1 MAINIKHPTNEIE
14 TNDGEDLK
22 ISSPSLDINSL
33 KVNSKLVIDS
43 DGNFVGLGFL
53 GSISFGTGD
62 GYTGSQGVLGYTGS
76 RGLQGPAGAGY
87 TGSRGITGF
96 IGSQGILGY
105 TGSTGAGYTGSR
117 GITGFIGS
125 RGTLGYTGSIGFT
138 GSRGDTGF
146 IGSQGIQGNV
156 GYAGS
161 RGYLGSRGEFGY
173 TGSRGSQGDLGF
185 TGSRGDDGTVT
196 ETLNSPPLTPV
207 NGQMWFDTEDGT
219 LKVYYDDG
227 DTSQWVVVS
236 GPIGPKGELG
246 YTGSKGIGYT
256 GSTGYSGSRG
266 FSAQV
271 TDTAPIN
278 PNLTNGYLWFNSN
291 DASLNVYYDGTW
303 LGATGPQGIRGYTGS
318 LGISGYAGSRGYN
331 GSIGQV
337 YNWKVYTVTDDGITS
352 QNKDGIIADT
362 TGGSFTINLPPSPSV
377 GDFVMIAD
385 GGDWSTNP
393 LTVGRNGNQ
402 IEDII
407 NDDLLLDIGQSKAE
421 FVYDGSIWQVITNVG
436 SVGYT
441 GSAASGNRGFSVA
454 MSILFG

>member
-76 RGLQGPAGAGY
+76 RGLTGPAGAGY
-87 TGSRGITGF
+87 TGSRGNTGF
-96 IGSQGILGY
+96 IGSQGTLGY
-105 TGSTGAGYTGSR
+105 TGSKGAGYTGSQGITGFVGSQGIIGYAGSIGYTGSR

-125 RGTLGYTGSIGFT
+125 RGIQGNLGYTGSRGYT
-138 GSRGDTGF
+138 GSKGD
-146 IGSQGIQGNV
+146 
-156 GYAGS
+156 
-161 RGYLGSRGEFGY
+161 FGY
-173 TGSRGSQGDLGF
+173 TGSRGLQGALGY
-185 TGSRGDDGTVT
+185 TGSRGEDGTIT
-196 ETLNSPPLTPV
+196 ETLNSPPLNPV

-236 GPIGPKGELG
+236 GPIGPQGEFG
-246 YTGSKGIGYT
+246 YTGSKGTGYT

-271 TDTAPIN
+271 TDIAPTN
-278 PNLTNGYLWFNSN
+278 PNLSNGYLWFNSN

-318 LGISGYAGSRGYN
+318 IGVAGYAGSRGYT

-362 TGGSFTINLPPSPSV
+362 TGGSFTINLPSSPNV
-377 GDFVMIAD
+377 GDFIMIAD

-421 FVYDGSIWQVITNVG
+421 FVYDGSRWQVITNVG
-436 SVGYT
+436 PIGYT